1 MVVCG
6 IWCLTGWSGAW
17 MDGCCIIL
25 HCIGMGFLEGGYE
38 DAYLLAGLL
47 AYSTSR
53 FVEVRWGGL
62 HLRRTV
68 GGEG

>member
-1 MVVCG
+1 
-6 IWCLTGWSGAW
+6 